1 MGTSKIQGSLAR
13 EGEKEKTAITQM
25 IKTAK
30 ALLRKLMLKNV
41 KLTSRKNQ
49 EAAIE
54 VGRLKEKNLP
64 GFLLS
69 RQKLA
74 STMKGVFREN
84 SEGKTLSSKY
94 TKKPILTTKRQ
105 KRK

>member
-1 MGTSKIQGSLAR
+1 MEIKKTIPKPTDQKVKKIPISSRTSKIQGSLAR

-54 VGRLKEKNLP
+54 VGRLKEKT
-64 GFLLS
+64 S
-69 RQKLA
+69 LA
-74 STMKGVFREN
+74 SSFQSR
-84 SEGKTLSSKY
+84 SSRL
-94 TKKPILTTKRQ
+94 P
-105 KRK
+105 